1 MNTALFEMQQM
12 AGIAPASQGNSYTI
26 IAINDSE
33 ELTTWRGKSFIEAYN
48 AMVADC
54 EGDDAGLAAALGL
67 ANTSG
72 PGSANHEQHVARV
85 APSSPRMV
93 KSSYGEYM
101 LVLPW

>member
-1 MNTALFEMQQM
+1 MNKSIFEMQQM
-12 AGIAPASQGNSYTI
+12 AGIPPASQNTSYTI

-67 ANTSG
+67 PGSDG
-72 PGSANHEQHVARV
+72 PGAANHEQNVARV